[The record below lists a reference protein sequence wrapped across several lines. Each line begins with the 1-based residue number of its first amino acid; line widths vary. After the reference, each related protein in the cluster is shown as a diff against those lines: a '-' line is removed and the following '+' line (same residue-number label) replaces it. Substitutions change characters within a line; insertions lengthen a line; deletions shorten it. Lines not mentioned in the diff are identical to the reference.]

1 LHNIKLHSTDET
13 ICPLRFVNS
22 NRECPEQMNA
32 ALEISRV
39 QFLLP
44 SESHLKET

>member
-1 LHNIKLHSTDET
+1 
-13 ICPLRFVNS
+13 
-22 NRECPEQMNA
+22 MNA